1 LDDGTQMEEE
11 QADRLPPEIPL
22 NPPDVPLGEMGREL
36 SGDQAEG
43 DQVAWLREG
52 ELDTADDVTDTEMY
66 EGGIDSAVEGALESL
81 TETDLRAGETG
92 DPNVA
97 AEEGLTWIPPIDPP
111 VIPSPDGAA
120 EDLEIA
126 AGFGMTGSDGQID
139 RDQPGELLY
148 DEDEMSARV
157 REALRADAATS
168 RYADEIAIGTIG
180 TTVALRGV
188 VDDIEDTDNLLE
200 VAGRVSG
207 VEDVIDELDVRALQ

>member
-1 LDDGTQMEEE
+1 MDEE
-11 QADRLPPEIPL
+11 QADRLPSEIPL
-22 NPPDVPLGEMGREL
+22 NPPDVPLDELGREL
-36 SGDQAEG
+36 TGDQPEG

-66 EGGIDSAVEGALESL
+66 EGGIDSDAEGALESL
-81 TETDLRAGETG
+81 TDTDLRAGETG
-92 DPNVA
+92 DPTVA
-97 AEEGLTWIPPIDPP
+97 AEEGLTWIAPIDPP
-111 VIPSPDGAA
+111 VIPSDDPGG
-120 EDLEIA
+120 LEIA
-126 AGFGMTGSDGQID
+126 AGFGITGSDGQID
-139 RDQPGELLY
+139 GDHPGELLY

-180 TTVALRGV
+180 STVALRGV

>member
-1 LDDGTQMEEE
+1 MDEE
-11 QADRLPPEIPL
+11 QANRLPPEIPL
-22 NPPDVPLGEMGREL
+22 NPPDVPLDELGREL
-36 SGDQAEG
+36 GGDQPEG
-43 DQVAWLREG
+43 DQVAFLREG
-52 ELDTADDVTDTEMY
+52 ELDTADDITDTEMY
-66 EGGIDSAVEGALESL
+66 EGGIDSAAEGALESL
-81 TETDLRAGETG
+81 TDTDLRAGETG

-111 VIPSPDGAA
+111 VIPSPEGAS

-126 AGFGMTGSDGQID
+126 AGFGITGSDGQID
-139 RDQPGELLY
+139 GDHPGELLY
-148 DEDEMSARV
+148 DEDEMSARI

-168 RYADEIAIGTIG
+168 RYADEIAIGTVG
-180 TTVALRGV
+180 STVALRGV